1 MDIQTTYLGLKLRSP
16 LVASAS
22 PIMEDLDNIRK
33 LEDAGAGAVVLNSLY
48 EEQIKAEREALMHH
62 LDYGTESFA
71 ESLTYFPE
79 PDTFYAKTDDYLNQ
93 IRNAREAVDIPVIAS
108 LNGSSAGGWTSFAEK
123 MEAAGAS
130 AIELNVY
137 NIPSDIDRPGM
148 DVEKM
153 TVEIVQ
159 AVKST
164 VEIPVAV
171 KLSPYFSNMAHM
183 AKQLADVGADALVLF
198 NRFYQPDINLE
209 TLEAEPNIL
218 LSTSYDLRLPLR
230 WIGILYGRVETDFA
244 ATSGIHT
251 AHDAL
256 KMLMVGANVA
266 MMTSALLKYGINYL
280 RTVEADLVAWLEE
293 NEYESVEQLRGSLSQ
308 MHSTD
313 PSSFERAQYMR
324 GLKNYTQKNFGLA

>member
-1 MDIQTTYLGLKLRSP
+1 MDIQTTYLGRKLRSP

-22 PIMEDLDNIRK
+22 PIMEDLDNIKK

-48 EEQIKAEREALMHH
+48 EEQIKAEREALQHH
-62 LDYGTESFA
+62 LDYGTHSFPEA
-71 ESLTYFPE
+71 LTYFPE

-93 IRNAREAVDIPVIAS
+93 IRNARAAVDIPVIAS
-108 LNGSSAGGWTSFAEK
+108 LNGASAGGWTSFAQK
-123 MEAAGAS
+123 MEEAGAS
-130 AIELNVY
+130 AIELNIY
-137 NIPSDIDRPGM
+137 NIPSDINRPGV
-148 DVEKM
+148 DVEKT
-153 TVEIVQ
+153 TVEIVKT
-159 AVKST
+159 VKSS

-183 AKQLADVGADALVLF
+183 ANQLADVGADALVLF
-198 NRFYQPDINLE
+198 NRFYQPDIDLE

-293 NEYESVEQLRGSLSQ
+293 NEYDSVEQLRGSLSQ
-308 MHSTD
+308 MHSND

-324 GLKNYTQKNFGLA
+324 GLKTYTQKNFGLA